1 MYYAH
6 GGDSFNFSCQGEGNA
21 VLLKSA
27 VIFPF
32 FPDDLTSQTMVQTM
46 QHRNLIAGRI
56 RDSKRLCSGQALLC
70 RSLGLKVPDWDQQQL
85 IAERLELLDTGY
97 RPEQVLQTTRLGI
110 PAGRDEQLPYRFID
124 AGFANYCTRNPL
136 RVRKSPPVVRILST
150 SDSTACPHA

>member
-1 MYYAH
+1 
-6 GGDSFNFSCQGEGNA
+6 
-21 VLLKSA
+21 
-27 VIFPF
+27 
-32 FPDDLTSQTMVQTM
+32 MVQTM
-46 QHRNLIAGRI
+46 QHHNRIAGRI
-56 RDSKRLCSGQALLC
+56 RDSKRLCSGQTLLC

-85 IAERLELLDTGY
+85 IADRLELLDTGY

>member
-1 MYYAH
+1 M
-6 GGDSFNFSCQGEGNA
+6 D
-21 VLLKSA
+21 KT
-27 VIFPF
+27 I
-32 FPDDLTSQTMVQTM
+32 
-46 QHRNLIAGRI
+46 QHQNLIPGPI
-56 RDSKRLCSGQALLC
+56 RHTKRLCSGQTLLC

-85 IAERLELLDTGY
+85 IADRLELLDTGY

-150 SDSTACPHA
+150 SDSIACSHA